1 MEERRLYVRDM
12 QERRKHV
19 RIEIDQMVEM
29 RFGHEHFLRAEGVD
43 VSEKGLLCVS
53 ADPVDPQTR
62 IFVMFRL
69 PIRHED
75 YEVQCEGIVIR
86 SEKHD
91 ENYAVAVQFTNLKA
105 ADQKAIEAFTRNHVA
120 EQEKRKAEGKKK
132 DSGG

>member
-1 MEERRLYVRDM
+1 MEERRIHVRDM
-12 QERRKHV
+12 RERRKHV

-29 RFGHEHFLRAEGVD
+29 RFGHEHYLRAEGID
-43 VSEKGLLCVS
+43 VSEKGLLCTS

-86 SEKHD
+86 SVKKEKL
-91 ENYAVAVQFTNLKA
+91 YSVAVQFTDLKP
-105 ADQKAIEAFTRNHVA
+105 ADQKAIEAFTRSNVA
-120 EQEKRKAEGKKK
+120 EQEKRKAEEKKK
-132 DSGG
+132 DSG